1 MINHIQNILFIYI
14 MLYYVIHM
22 LYMYVYIYIKLYDY
36 KYKHLHTCKY
46 VLNIYCICVS
56 LYTQNKYTQ

>member
-1 MINHIQNILFIYI
+1 
-14 MLYYVIHM
+14 
-22 LYMYVYIYIKLYDY
+22 MYVYIYEKSVIFILCYIMLYIYIYTNLYDY

-46 VLNIYCICVS
+46 FLNIYCMCVS